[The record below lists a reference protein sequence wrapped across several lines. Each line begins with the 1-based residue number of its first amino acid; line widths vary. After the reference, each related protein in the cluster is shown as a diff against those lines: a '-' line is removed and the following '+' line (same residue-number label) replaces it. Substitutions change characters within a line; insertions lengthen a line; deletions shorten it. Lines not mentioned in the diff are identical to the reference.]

1 MLYTG
6 IASVA
11 ERKKDADNKRKEGEK
26 GKRSLVLHF
35 PASSFCFFLRGGETA
50 SLTKDPCVFE
60 KRHRQKRK
68 KKTLRK
74 KILHLKH

>member
-1 MLYTG
+1 MMLYTG

-26 GKRSLVLHF
+26 GKRPLVLHF
-35 PASSFCFFLRGGETA
+35 RRLLSAFFWKRKKAA

-60 KRHRQKRK
+60 KEKKRHR
-68 KKTLRK
+68 
-74 KILHLKH
+74 